1 MKQSVLV
8 QKDVLIEVVRL
19 ECSFVHSPRSR
30 EILRLIETIP
40 LPLYFRSKKDR
51 FYWLGCGDY
60 GGRIFKKGL
69 NENSICLVP
78 LR

>member
-40 LPLYFRSKKDR
+40 LPSTFAPKKIG
-51 FYWLGCGDY
+51 FTGLVVA
-60 GGRIFKKGL
+60 ITVVESLKK
-69 NENSICLVP
+69 V
-78 LR
+78 